1 MQELSAVALENF
13 SRVFQVEVYLQ
24 QDKKKARAEG
34 FFFIFLF
41 RDQQRMGTV
50 HSSIRIDENDR
61 KDQVARRM
69 EPGYFLSF
77 AYGISN

>member
-1 MQELSAVALENF
+1 MFIMTVLPLKF
-13 SRVFQVEVYLQ
+13 FQ
-24 QDKKKARAEG
+24 G
-34 FFFIFLF
+34 FFFFFLF
-41 RDQQRMGTV
+41 RDQQRMCTV